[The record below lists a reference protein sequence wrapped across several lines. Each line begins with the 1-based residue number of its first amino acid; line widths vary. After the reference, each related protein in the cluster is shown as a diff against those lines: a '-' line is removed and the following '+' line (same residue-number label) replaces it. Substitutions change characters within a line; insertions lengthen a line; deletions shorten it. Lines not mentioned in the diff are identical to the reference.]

1 MYVLLFPLAATTVL
15 PFELALLS
23 IICFRELWVAG
34 SEEEVFSTLISGASR
49 AITLSAIQVTHVVFT
64 MQRSRTT
71 QLLLA
76 G

>member
-1 MYVLLFPLAATTVL
+1 MLLLPAMVLL
-15 PFELALLS
+15 PFEWVLS